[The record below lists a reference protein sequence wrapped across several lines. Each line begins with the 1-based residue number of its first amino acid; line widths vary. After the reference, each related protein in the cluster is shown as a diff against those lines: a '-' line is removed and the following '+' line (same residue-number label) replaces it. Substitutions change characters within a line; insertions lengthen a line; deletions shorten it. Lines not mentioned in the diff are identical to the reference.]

1 MEFNG
6 VEMTGIYFRGKE
18 TSIGQKYQEVR
29 GSTKLCFVS
38 AYAFP
43 PPGDSSIVKKGA
55 GSTL

>member
-1 MEFNG
+1 
-6 VEMTGIYFRGKE
+6 MTGIYFRGKE
-18 TSIGQKYQEVR
+18 TSIGQKYQEVG

-43 PPGDSSIVKKGA
+43 PPGDSSILNKGA